1 MKTFEPS
8 WNRGSSPIP
17 QQQITSRRFSSLV
30 VISSGRHGF
39 HKWCL
44 LRNSSSQMENYALL
58 TWDRS
63 MGFFQPLYIATPGF
77 HSTLKERSGG
87 QTYRQGCNRPLRVQ
101 KASRHHGT
109 LVISQPN
116 GLLLLSDQNAYTG
129 PTILQQSRRGSSA
142 QGHNAHIFSGEWVPR
157 LEVISNELCAC
168 VGPGKS
174 IS

>member
-101 KASRHHGT
+101 KADRHHGT
-109 LVISQPN
+109 LVIAWRKDYFFSATRMHIPDQRSCPN
-116 GLLLLSDQNAYTG
+116 PGGGVALRGIT
-129 PTILQQSRRGSSA
+129 PTFFA
-142 QGHNAHIFSGEWVPR
+142 VN
-157 LEVISNELCAC
+157 
-168 VGPGKS
+168 
-174 IS
+174 